1 MLRFNAEKIEPE
13 TYFMK
18 RNDVIWLSRVIMLCH
33 YVDYHYVKLH
43 LARIHYIG
51 NYIVILE
58 IAMLR
63 IFLVSASML
72 SLIIQN
78 ELKLRIM

>member
-18 RNDVIWLSRVIMLCH
+18 RNAVIWLRRVFTLCH
-33 YVDYHYVKLH
+33 YVDYHYVKLRQ
-43 LARIHYIG
+43 ARIHYIG
-51 NYIVILE
+51 HYIVILG

-72 SLIIQN
+72 SLIMQN